1 MSLLNTG
8 LNALGTLA
16 TLKSLFGKK
25 QSGPTGRYNSF
36 LTEIRNSSVS
46 RTNLFDVMIPFPK
59 IMQGDEKST
68 ATVQKIS
75 LFAEG
80 AQLPAISIQ
89 TDDSIKR
96 FGIGPT
102 ENVPYSMQFNDIT
115 LNFIGDGAGEI
126 YKFFYGWMHGIV
138 NGDGQINSSRQSS
151 ATGLAP
157 YEVEFKENYKADID
171 ITTYNEQNDKILEYR
186 LYNAF
191 PKIVPDVSL
200 SWKDTDGYMQ
210 FGITFC
216 FMHAELLNV
225 KQPFQGS
232 SNTNI
237 GKLSTLQKLVK
248 LTTAVQALRT
258 IRKPRS
264 IQDALASSTTLSN
277 ASGIFR

>member
-1 MSLLNTG
+1 
-8 LNALGTLA
+8 
-16 TLKSLFGKK
+16 
-25 QSGPTGRYNSF
+25 
-36 LTEIRNSSVS
+36 
-46 RTNLFDVMIPFPK
+46 
-59 IMQGDEKST
+59 
-68 ATVQKIS
+68 
-75 LFAEG
+75 
-80 AQLPAISIQ
+80 
-89 TDDSIKR
+89 
-96 FGIGPT
+96 
-102 ENVPYSMQFNDIT
+102 MQFNDIT